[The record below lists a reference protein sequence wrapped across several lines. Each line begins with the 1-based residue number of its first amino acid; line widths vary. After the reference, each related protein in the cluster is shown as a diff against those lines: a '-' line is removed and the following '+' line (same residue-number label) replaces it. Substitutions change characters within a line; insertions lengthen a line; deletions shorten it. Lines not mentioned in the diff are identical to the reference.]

1 MPVERGEDSRGP
13 FYRWGKQGKKYRY
26 TAGNEGSAKR
36 AKAKA
41 TLQGRAAQ
49 RKAPASETKAKP
61 AERRRGSRKN
71 KPGSASGT
79 RGGIKI
85 SAETEASLKRKV
97 DAHNE
102 ENPGAGKRATLGRL
116 KAVYRRGAGAFST
129 SHSPRVS
136 SRQQWAMARVNA
148 FLYLLAKGRPRNSK
162 YTTDNDLLPKGHP
175 RRPKNG

>member
-1 MPVERGEDSRGP
+1 MPVERGQDSQGP
-13 FYRWGKQGKKYRY
+13 FYRWGKQGKRYRY

-49 RKAPASETKAKP
+49 KKAPDSGAKP
-61 AERRRGSRKN
+61 KRSERRRGSSKN
-71 KPGSASGT
+71 KAGSASST

-85 SAETEASLKRKV
+85 SAETEDSLKRKV
-97 DAHNE
+97 AAHND

-129 SHSPRVS
+129 SHSPKVS

-148 FLYLLAKGRPRNSK
+148 FLYLLAKGRPKNSK
-162 YTTDNDLLPKGHP
+162 YTTDNDLLPKGHA

>member
-13 FYRWGKQGKKYRY
+13 FYRWGRQGKRYRY

-49 RKAPASETKAKP
+49 KKAPDSGAKP
-61 AERRRGSRKN
+61 KRSEQRRGSSKN
-71 KPGSASGT
+71 KAGSASST

-85 SAETEASLKRKV
+85 SAETEASLKQKV
-97 DAHNE
+97 SAHNE

-129 SHSPRVS
+129 SHSPRVN